1 MGLLGHF
8 RIAINRALESS
19 GFELER
25 INKSTMHHA
34 LKRLP
39 RHNFGIKSVIDVGAA
54 QGRWTDLAIQSLPN
68 AKYLMVEALK
78 EREAELSA
86 RCARNPDQLKYHI
99 GAAGASSGKI
109 TFLVTKDLD
118 GSGAAAGKTL
128 RGEEQREVTVS
139 TIDDL
144 VTQYNLPGPH
154 LLKLDTHG
162 FEVPILEGA
171 KRTLEKTQ
179 VLVIECYT
187 FRGTDGRLLFWEM
200 CTYLEKF
207 GFRPFDL
214 VDPLLRPA
222 DELLWQ
228 MDVFFTKSDWPTFK
242 KSHFYPPK

>member
-99 GAAGASSGKI
+99 GAAGASSG
-109 TFLVTKDLD
+109 
-118 GSGAAAGKTL
+118 
-128 RGEEQREVTVS
+128 
-139 TIDDL
+139 
-144 VTQYNLPGPH
+144 H
-154 LLKLDTHG
+154 
-162 FEVPILEGA
+162 
-171 KRTLEKTQ
+171 
-179 VLVIECYT
+179 
-187 FRGTDGRLLFWEM
+187 
-200 CTYLEKF
+200 
-207 GFRPFDL
+207 
-214 VDPLLRPA
+214 
-222 DELLWQ
+222 
-228 MDVFFTKSDWPTFK
+228 
-242 KSHFYPPK
+242 